1 MKFYEIKN
9 REESSGIEKE
19 SPYLH
24 GLNFIVD
31 AVEVKVEVVH
41 FFFAGMGSPWFKID
55 YLKKIQIKNNKDD
68 IYDFN

>member
-19 SPYLH
+19 SLYLH
-24 GLNFIVD
+24 GLHFIVD

-41 FFFAGMGSPWFKID
+41 FFLPEWGPLG
-55 YLKKIQIKNNKDD
+55 LKSII
-68 IYDFN
+68 